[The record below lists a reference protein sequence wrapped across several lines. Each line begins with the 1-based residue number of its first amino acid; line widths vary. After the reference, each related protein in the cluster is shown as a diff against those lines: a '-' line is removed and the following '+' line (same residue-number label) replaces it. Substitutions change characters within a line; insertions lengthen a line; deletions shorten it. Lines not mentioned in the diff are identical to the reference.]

1 MLDALASLPPA
12 AFWLVALLT
21 ACGGTAL
28 LFGLV
33 ALTSRRW
40 T

>member
-1 MLDALASLPPA
+1 VLDVLASLPPVV
-12 AFWLVALLT
+12 FWLVALLA

-33 ALTSRRW
+33 ALASRRW